1 MSPGVGGK
9 ERQATPSHGQTLIY
23 WFLSTTQRTSILM
36 PCLGHHPS
44 LAPLLYSLE
53 GQYSF
58 LDVPSH
64 LTHMPPEWSFQPSDL
79 TTRAQ
84 DYCKIKTTCPMCS
97 VPVPWEDMLPFP
109 ASEPPLTPGANR
121 GPNPTCKLRL
131 AFMCVE
137 GFKYFLRE
145 GVKETHS
152 PSKAS
157 EFPT

>member
-1 MSPGVGGK
+1 MSRMSPGVGGK
-9 ERQATPSHGQTLIY
+9 ERQATPSHGQTLIH

-84 DYCKIKTTCPMCS
+84 DYCKIKATCPMCS
-97 VPVPWEDMLPFP
+97 VPSSLGRHAAISCLR
-109 ASEPPLTPGANR
+109 ASTNSR
-121 GPNPTCKLRL
+121 GQQRTKSYLQ
-131 AFMCVE
+131 AKI
-137 GFKYFLRE
+137 GFYVCGGF
-145 GVKETHS
+145 
-152 PSKAS
+152 
-157 EFPT
+157 